1 MKYLPNTRPRST
13 SRLGAAVI
21 VVLALAPLTA
31 AQAYVGPGAGL
42 SLLGAL
48 WGVIAAVLAALLFVL
63 TWPLRRMRRRK
74 REEAKA
80 REAGAMHTA
89 APAAS
94 ARNPADTRPPEA

>member
-1 MKYLPNTRPRST
+1 MKLSYLSIKHP
-13 SRLGAAVI
+13 LGHSLLTAA
-21 VVLALAPLTA
+21 LALAPLAA

-48 WGVIAAVLAALLFVL
+48 WGVVAAVGAALLFVL

-80 REAGAMHTA
+80 AEAERAQRTTGEPGQDQIHGPT
-89 APAAS
+89 
-94 ARNPADTRPPEA
+94 PPR